1 MMAKKDEGFL
11 LDRDGNPVQSS
22 SGPVRSGSYNDEKVT
37 QNRIKA
43 AEEKLA
49 QDVQDKLKAKSDS
62 DRVSKDAEE
71 SAKAPAAVSVKQPT
85 RPGQGATSAKM
96 PTRPGQGAKPSVVT
110 KEQLAKSG
118 FDNLRDYRNAQKGLK
133 RRDGAAATTAKDK
146 PANQAPATPVNRA
159 RYTPAD
165 STPQH
170 YGSPA
175 YMRNLMRE
183 DMEKARAEIQPQRRE
198 EQGVSKR
205 RKDLADSL
213 SEVGKGFSAV
223 PGGIGGVS
231 NLVKRVKAEPDKYT
245 RPDEASMKKGGSVR
259 GAGIAQRGVRKCK
272 MV

>member
-1 MMAKKDEGFL
+1 MAKETEA
-11 LDRDGNPVQSS
+11 RM
-22 SGPVRSGSYNDEKVT
+22 
-37 QNRIKA
+37 KA

-49 QDVQDKLKAKSDS
+49 QDVQDKLNKDGDVDDRDRRLEAAGRLRRTEPAAKTAPA
-62 DRVSKDAEE
+62 K
-71 SAKAPAAVSVKQPT
+71 KAP
-85 RPGQGATSAKM
+85 
-96 PTRPGQGAKPSVVT
+96 VVT

-118 FDNLRDYRNAQKGLK
+118 FDNLRDYMNAQKGLK

-146 PANQAPATPVNRA
+146 PASQAPATPVNRA
-159 RYTPAD
+159 RYTPEG
-165 STPQH
+165 SEPKH
-170 YGSPA
+170 YGGDT
-175 YMRNLMRE
+175 YFRNEKRKE
-183 DMEKARAEIQPQRRE
+183 MEKARAEIQPQRRE

-272 MV
+272 TV